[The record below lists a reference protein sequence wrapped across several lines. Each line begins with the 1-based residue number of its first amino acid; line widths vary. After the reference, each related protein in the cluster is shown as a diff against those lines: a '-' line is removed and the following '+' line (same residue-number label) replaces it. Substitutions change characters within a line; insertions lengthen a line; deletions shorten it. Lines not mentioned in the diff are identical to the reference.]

1 MRNYI
6 SIGPSPYEEN
16 CAQVGEPGYREK
28 ALEECTRFIRLLRE
42 TCGPEP
48 EGARLSVRWFPHD
61 FGDYCEVV
69 CSFNPESPASVEY
82 AQRCEERAPATWEG

>member
-28 ALEECTRFIRLLRE
+28 ALEECARFIRLLRE

-48 EGARLSVRWFPHD
+48 EGASLRVMWFPHD
-61 FGDYCEVV
+61 FGEYAEVV
-69 CSFNPESPASVEY
+69 CSFNPDMPASVAY
-82 AQRCEERAPATWEG
+82 ASRCEERAPATWEG